1 MWRTPHSPVDGA
13 PTEVAPRGS
22 LESLADDDAGH
33 SPFDAGARATP
44 VVLSGARVVGCHD
57 RGSRKTPPDACDHL
71 AAIERALSHAIERAV
86 GCIPPSPE
94 GATIEYLADVSFA
107 RHKVRVSLPRLART
121 VHGRKVV
128 RACAAAVRDA
138 MAGVALDGID
148 HQHARYQISITATYP
163 GKS

>member
-1 MWRTPHSPVDGA
+1 
-13 PTEVAPRGS
+13 

-33 SPFDAGARATP
+33 PFVDAGTSATP

-71 AAIERALSHAIERAV
+71 VAIERALSHAIERAV

-107 RHKVRVSLPRLART
+107 RHRVRVSLPPLART
-121 VHGRKVV
+121 VHGRKAVK
-128 RACAAAVRDA
+128 ACATAVRDA
-138 MAGVALDGID
+138 MAGVGLEGMD